1 MPLVLNEEQRLL
13 KDTAKE
19 FLASSAPVEALRK
32 LRDEKNETGYDTAL
46 WQQMAELGWAGIV
59 LPEDYDG
66 LDFGFMGLGAIIEES
81 GRTLTASPLISSV
94 VLGASAILL
103 GGNDEQKQSLLPAIA
118 SGEKTL
124 TLAIDESSHHNP
136 ATTALSAESQGD
148 SFVLSG
154 KKVTVIDGH
163 TADHIVVAART
174 SGAAGDTDGI
184 SLFIVDGN
192 AAGLT
197 RTRRWMA
204 DSRAV
209 AELVFDKV
217 SVDKAELLGELDKG
231 WDILDPVLDR
241 GRICL
246 AAEML
251 GGLQECFERTVE
263 YLKEREQFGRP
274 ICEFQGLQWM
284 LADMSVQIEAARAL
298 IWRAAGTEGLN
309 GNPFPDSLAAAQAKI
324 FASEMAIKVTSDAL
338 QLHGAR
344 GYSRNWP
351 MERLQRDARMFTIGG
366 GTAQIL
372 RTVVASRLL
381 DRKLPQTRDGHTVL
395 ATKEDMAVFLPTGQE
410 AAE

>member
-103 GGNDEQKQSLLPAIA
+103 AGNDEQKQSLLPAIA

-136 ATTALSAESQGD
+136 AATALSAESQGD

-192 AAGLT
+192 AAGLK

-246 AAEML
+246 VAEML

-263 YLKEREQFGRP
+263 YLKEREQFGVK
-274 ICEFQGLQWM
+274 IGSFQALKHRTAHM
-284 LADMSVQIEAARAL
+284 FTEIELAKSVVLDALTAIDEQRADLGQMASFAKATVNDLYYLVTNEAVQMHGGIGVTDELEIGFFLKRARMAIQL
-298 IWRAAGTEGLN
+298 LGDSGFHRDRYASLN
-309 GNPFPDSLAAAQAKI
+309 G
-324 FASEMAIKVTSDAL
+324 
-338 QLHGAR
+338 
-344 GYSRNWP
+344 Y
-351 MERLQRDARMFTIGG
+351 
-366 GTAQIL
+366 
-372 RTVVASRLL
+372 
-381 DRKLPQTRDGHTVL
+381 
-395 ATKEDMAVFLPTGQE
+395 
-410 AAE
+410 

>member
-19 FLASSAPVEALRK
+19 FLASNSPVEALRT

-66 LDFGFMGLGAIIEES
+66 LDFGFMGLGTIIEES

-103 GGNDEQKQSLLPAIA
+103 GGNDEQKQKLLPAVA

-124 TLAIDESSHHNP
+124 ALAIDESSHHNP
-136 ATTALSAESQGD
+136 ATTALSAESHGD
-148 SFVLSG
+148 SFVLNG
-154 KKVTVIDGH
+154 KKMTVIDGH

-192 AAGLT
+192 TAGLT

-209 AELVFDKV
+209 AELAFDKV
-217 SVDKAELLGELDKG
+217 SINKAALLGELDKG

-251 GGLQECFERTVE
+251 GGLQECFERTVD
-263 YLKEREQFGRP
+263 YLKEREQFGVK
-274 ICEFQGLQWM
+274 IGSFQALKHRTAHM
-284 LADMSVQIEAARAL
+284 FTEIELAKSVVLDALTAIDEQRADLGQMASFAKATVNDLYYLVTNEAVQMHGGIGVTDELEIGFFLKRARMAIQL
-298 IWRAAGTEGLN
+298 LGDSGFHRDRYASLN
-309 GNPFPDSLAAAQAKI
+309 G
-324 FASEMAIKVTSDAL
+324 
-338 QLHGAR
+338 
-344 GYSRNWP
+344 Y
-351 MERLQRDARMFTIGG
+351 
-366 GTAQIL
+366 
-372 RTVVASRLL
+372 
-381 DRKLPQTRDGHTVL
+381 
-395 ATKEDMAVFLPTGQE
+395 
-410 AAE
+410 

>member
-19 FLASSAPVEALRK
+19 FLGSSAPVEALRK
-32 LRDEKNETGYDTAL
+32 LRDEKNEIGYDKAL

-81 GRTLTASPLISSV
+81 GRTLTASPLFSTV

-103 GGNDEQKQSLLPAIA
+103 GGSDEQKQSLLPSVA

-124 TLAIDESSHHNP
+124 TLAVDEYAHHNP
-136 ATTALSAESQGD
+136 AAIALSAKAQGEN
-148 SFVLSG
+148 FVLTG
-154 KKVTVIDGH
+154 KKVCVVDGH

-174 SGAAGDTDGI
+174 SGTTGSTDGI
-184 SLFIVDGN
+184 SLFIVDGD
-192 AAGLT
+192 AEGLT

-209 AELVFDKV
+209 AELNFDKV
-217 SVDKAELLGELDKG
+217 SGQLLGELDKG

-251 GGLQECFERTVE
+251 GGTQEIFKRTVD
-263 YLKEREQFGRP
+263 YLKEREQFGVK
-274 ICEFQGLQWM
+274 IGSFQ
-284 LADMSVQIEAARAL
+284 AL
-298 IWRAAGTEGLN
+298 KHRAAHMFTEIE
-309 GNPFPDSLAAAQAKI
+309 LAKSVVLDAFTAIDEGRADLGQMASFAKATVNDLYYLVSNEAVQMHGGI
-324 FASEMAIKVTSDAL
+324 GVTDELEIGFFLKRSRMAI
-338 QLHGAR
+338 QLLGDSGFHRDRYASLS
-344 GYSRNWP
+344 GY
-351 MERLQRDARMFTIGG
+351 
-366 GTAQIL
+366 
-372 RTVVASRLL
+372 
-381 DRKLPQTRDGHTVL
+381 
-395 ATKEDMAVFLPTGQE
+395 
-410 AAE
+410 